1 MILRSLDFKL
11 HRAVNLGKQGVVTT
25 HTDVVAGVELRT
37 TLTNNDAAS
46 IDSCITKN
54 LHTKTL
60 SLGVTTVAGRTAALF
75 MCHFLTLL
83 EKSKLSRDRVDL
95 ELRVVLTMT
104 SALDGVLATTHLEDA
119 NLVVTAV
126 RNNRG
131 RNAGAFNEGS
141 TDLKFIAI
149 GTAKTSERVTW
160 EPTSAFKVST
170 LIVSP
175 AATRYCFPPVLI
187 IAYIVYYLARFAQP
201 THCLRNLFIVN
212 RQDKPRLLM
221 RGKTDYF
228 INQLVMQINLQ
239 HAPKESAITRKI
251 YV

>member
-149 GTAKTSERVTW
+149 GNSQDFRKGHLGADFGIQGFNLDRVTGSNAILL
-160 EPTSAFKVST
+160 SAGLNNCV
-170 LIVSP
+170 
-175 AATRYCFPPVLI
+175 
-187 IAYIVYYLARFAQP
+187 
-201 THCLRNLFIVN
+201 HCLLPRPFRSANALSA
-212 RQDKPRLLM
+212 KPF
-221 RGKTDYF
+221 Y
-228 INQLVMQINLQ
+228 
-239 HAPKESAITRKI
+239 S
-251 YV
+251 

>member
-11 HRAVNLGKQGVVTT
+11 HRAIDLGKQGVVTT
-25 HTDVVAGVELRT
+25 HADIVAGMELRAA
-37 TLTNNDAAS
+37 LTNDDAAG
-46 IDSCITKN
+46 IDCSVTKN

-60 SLGVTTVAGRTAALF
+60 GLGITTVAGRTAALF

-83 EKSKLSRDRVDL
+83 EKSKLSRDRFDL

-141 TDLKFIAI
+141 TDLEFIAI
-149 GTAKTSERVTW
+149 GNSQDFRKGHLGADFGVQGFNLEIVTN
-160 EPTSAFKVST
+160 SNAI
-170 LIVSP
+170 LL
-175 AATRYCFPPVLI
+175 AASFDNCVHY
-187 IAYIVYYLARFAQP
+187 
-201 THCLRNLFIVN
+201 
-212 RQDKPRLLM
+212 
-221 RGKTDYF
+221 
-228 INQLVMQINLQ
+228 
-239 HAPKESAITRKI
+239 
-251 YV
+251 